1 METAFGKRLDRVR
14 QVSPLV
20 HCISNLVTANDCANI
35 VLAAGASPIMADAPE
50 EVREITALS
59 RALCL
64 SLGTPNPRKADAMF
78 LAGRKAAELGLPVVF
93 DPVGVGASAYRQ
105 EIAQKLLQD
114 IPLTVLRCNA
124 SELQTLSGQSLVSR
138 GVDAGKAPE
147 LETLLP
153 LAGRF
158 AAAHHCIVAVTGAE
172 DIVTDGT
179 TAYGI
184 RSGTPLLRQ
193 VTGTGCMLSVMA
205 AAFVGANPEAP
216 LEAAAAAVCMMGL
229 CGERA
234 AASLTGGEGTGTLR
248 IRLMDAVSNMTGK
261 ELDQGANYELYC

>member
-14 QVSPLV
+14 QASPLV

-105 EIAQKLLQD
+105 EIARKLLQD

-193 VTGTGCMLSVMA
+193 VTGTGCMLSVLA

-248 IRLMDAVSNMTGK
+248 IRLMDAVSNMTGE

>member
-1 METAFGKRLDRVR
+1 MEAAFGKRLDRVR
-14 QVSPLV
+14 QASPLV
-20 HCISNLVTANDCANI
+20 HCISNLVTANDCANM

-78 LAGRKAAELGLPVVF
+78 LAGSKAAELGLPVVF

-105 EIAQKLLQD
+105 EVARKLLQD

-158 AAAHHCIVAVTGAE
+158 AAAHHCIV
-172 DIVTDGT
+172 
-179 TAYGI
+179 
-184 RSGTPLLRQ
+184 
-193 VTGTGCMLSVMA
+193 
-205 AAFVGANPEAP
+205 
-216 LEAAAAAVCMMGL
+216 
-229 CGERA
+229 ERA

-248 IRLMDAVSNMTGK
+248 IRLMDAVSNMTGE

>member
-14 QVSPLV
+14 QASPLV
-20 HCISNLVTANDCANI
+20 HCISNLVTANDCANV

-114 IPLTVLRCNA
+114 VPLTVLRCNA

-138 GVDAGKAPE
+138 GWMRARPRSWKRCCRW
-147 LETLLP
+147 L
-153 LAGRF
+153 
-158 AAAHHCIVAVTGAE
+158 GASPPP
-172 DIVTDGT
+172 T
-179 TAYGI
+179 TASW
-184 RSGTPLLRQ
+184 R
-193 VTGTGCMLSVMA
+193 
-205 AAFVGANPEAP
+205 
-216 LEAAAAAVCMMGL
+216 
-229 CGERA
+229 
-234 AASLTGGEGTGTLR
+234 
-248 IRLMDAVSNMTGK
+248 
-261 ELDQGANYELYC
+261 